1 MWLQAKKAREQ
12 AALKHAQSLFDQLDA
27 EKEKKESRRAK
38 KRDNRRSRKKK
49 RAGKADAMV
58 RP

>member
-1 MWLQAKKAREQ
+1 MFVWSQAKKAREQ

-38 KRDNRRSRKKK
+38 KRDNRRSRKIG
-49 RAGKADAMV
+49 RAHV
-58 RP
+58 